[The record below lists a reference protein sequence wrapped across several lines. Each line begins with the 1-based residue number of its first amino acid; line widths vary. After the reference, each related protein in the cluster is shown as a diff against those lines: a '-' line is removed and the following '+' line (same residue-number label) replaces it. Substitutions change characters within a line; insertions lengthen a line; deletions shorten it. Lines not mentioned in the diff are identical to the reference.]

1 MGDAVRVQRKHVLAG
16 GVAVVAAA
24 VVAVGTG
31 LGFADTT
38 PARQSACQG
47 SITFSAEG
55 GAPAATSDRFPVG
68 TRLRVTNL
76 DNGKAATV
84 TVTGPSGSCVLL
96 NAAAMDLV
104 REPGKNVIRRNLVER
119 LVGAAQ
125 AGGAGRPG
133 GGAQPGGQT
142 RPGDAQPGATGVAL
156 PGGGPA
162 GRSACSGAITFSAE
176 GGAPAATSGQFPVGS
191 RLRVTNLDNNKAVTV
206 TVTGPS
212 GSCVLLN
219 AAAMDLVREPGK
231 NVIRRNVVEVLG

>member
-1 MGDAVRVQRKHVLAG
+1 MKVQRKHVLAA
-16 GVAVVAAA
+16 GVAVVASA

-31 LGFADTT
+31 FGFADT
-38 PARQSACQG
+38 ARPSACQG
-47 SITFSAEG
+47 SVTFSAEG

-119 LVGAAQ
+119 LD
-125 AGGAGRPG
+125 
-133 GGAQPGGQT
+133 GGAQPGGAVQPDQQS
-142 RPGDAQPGATGVAL
+142 RPGSAQPGASAGGAQ
-156 PGGGPA
+156 PGA
-162 GRSACSGAITFSAE
+162 ASVCAGAITFSAE
-176 GGAPAATSGQFPVGS
+176 SGAPAATSGQFPVGT
-191 RLRVTNLDNNKAVTV
+191 RLRVTNLDNGKAVTV

-219 AAAMDLVREPGK
+219 AAAMDAIREPGK
-231 NVIRRNVVEVLG
+231 NLVRRNVVELLR

>member
-1 MGDAVRVQRKHVLAG
+1 MQRKHVLAA

-31 LGFADTT
+31 FGFADTT
-38 PARQSACQG
+38 PAGQSACQG
-47 SITFSAEG
+47 SVTFSAEG

-76 DNGKAATV
+76 DNNRAATV

-96 NAAAMDLV
+96 NAAAMELV

-119 LVGAAQ
+119 LDGAA
-125 AGGAGRPG
+125 ARPG
-133 GGAQPGGQT
+133 GAAQPGGQT
-142 RPGDAQPGATGVAL
+142 RPGNAQPPAQPGGA
-156 PGGGPA
+156 PA
-162 GRSACSGAITFSAE
+162 ASVCAGAITFSAE
-176 GGAPAATSGQFPVGS
+176 GGAPAATSGQFPVGT
-191 RLRVTNLDNNKAVTV
+191 RLRVTNLDNSKVVTV

-219 AAAMDLVREPGK
+219 AAAMDAIREPGK
-231 NVIRRNVVEVLG
+231 NLVRRNVVELLR